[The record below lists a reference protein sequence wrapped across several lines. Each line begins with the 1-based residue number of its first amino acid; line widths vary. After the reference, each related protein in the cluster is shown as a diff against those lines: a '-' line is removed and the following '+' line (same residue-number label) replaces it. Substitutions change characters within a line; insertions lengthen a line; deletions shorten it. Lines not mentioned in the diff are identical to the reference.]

1 MDGGNWSDLLQERP
15 EFADKCDWSKLD
27 GGNWSDLLRKHPRLA
42 DKCDWS
48 KLNAEDWRNLL
59 RRRPQ
64 FADKCDRSKLN
75 GGDWLDLLVRD
86 KWYELVM
93 TESHFT
99 YSPMAESW
107 FGVPD
112 DAERRILKNA
122 EAELRSDKPA
132 LLDWCDWGR
141 LSLRETAYL
150 LHWWPAAAAAAKQA
164 KGIRGR
170 ILEFQVRTTNTY
182 VSVTR
187 QELAPEE
194 RPEDPDEI
202 DYRHAETEEYADAAD
217 GVALRVFLDGVVVFD
232 KPLDPDRPD
241 GLAFEDRGRPFEGP
255 GRRFYLCSEPQYQ
268 HVSYWMVEGAGTE
281 FWDSWVVVVPED
293 FRFEPDKLAIPF
305 SRVRIHPDRDPAA
318 VIRPPD
324 IRYGEWENA
333 GDPFRFSGFKNI
345 DDCYYGS
352 ETNGWIVEN
361 GVAEP
366 YEGPWADG

>member
-1 MDGGNWSDLLQERP
+1 MWHL
-15 EFADKCDWSKLD
+15 K
-27 GGNWSDLLRKHPRLA
+27 
-42 DKCDWS
+42 
-48 KLNAEDWRNLL
+48 
-59 RRRPQ
+59 
-64 FADKCDRSKLN
+64 
-75 GGDWLDLLVRD
+75 
-86 KWYELVM
+86 
-93 TESHFT
+93 
-99 YSPMAESW
+99 
-107 FGVPD
+107 VP
-112 DAERRILKNA
+112 
-122 EAELRSDKPA
+122 S
-132 LLDWCDWGR
+132 
-141 LSLRETAYL
+141 
-150 LHWWPAAAAAAKQA
+150 
-164 KGIRGR
+164 
-170 ILEFQVRTTNTY
+170 
-182 VSVTR
+182 
-187 QELAPEE
+187 
-194 RPEDPDEI
+194 
-202 DYRHAETEEYADAAD
+202 
-217 GVALRVFLDGVVVFD
+217 
-232 KPLDPDRPD
+232 